1 MNAVVAPTHNHLKFL
16 LRTGSD
22 LLEALILNHF
32 MRMKMMNTV
41 IGPKH
46 FAVSLYLLPKVIDAN
61 VSKMSFGLNDEK
73 IFDLIAHNV

>member
-1 MNAVVAPTHNHLKFL
+1 
-16 LRTGSD
+16 
-22 LLEALILNHF
+22 
-32 MRMKMMNTV
+32 MKMMNTV

-61 VSKMSFGLNDEK
+61 VSTMSFGLNDEK